1 MSGAA
6 RGPAAARWAG
16 ALALAGLAAT
26 GCARPDWV
34 RDLVGGTERRLE
46 ARLAE
51 DGARAEARIA
61 AEGARIDALE
71 ARMGE
76 IETQVEAAAR
86 AAQEASAAAV
96 EARERASVAQTHAGA
111 TDARLSR
118 LWATRHLRRV
128 VESVDVHFP
137 FDRWTL
143 TDAAETRIVEVAR
156 ELRRHAGLSVELV
169 GYTDTRGARAYNLE
183 LSGRRVE
190 AVRRVLAAQG
200 VPLERI
206 HGVGLGPLPDAA
218 VPEEHKRRVTVRI
231 LE

>member
-1 MSGAA
+1 MSRAGRCATAA
-6 RGPAAARWAG
+6 RCAG

-34 RDLVGGTERRLE
+34 RELVGGTERRLE

-51 DGARAEARIA
+51 DAARAEARVA
-61 AEGARIDALE
+61 AEGVRVDALE
-71 ARMGE
+71 ARLGE
-76 IETQVEAAAR
+76 IEARVETTAHAALEAR
-86 AAQEASAAAV
+86 AAAV
-96 EARERASVAQTHAGA
+96 EARERATVAQTHAGA

-118 LWATRHLRRV
+118 LWAARHLRRV

-137 FDRWTL
+137 FDRWAL
-143 TDAAETRIVEVAR
+143 TDAAETRIVDVAR

-169 GYTDTRGARAYNLE
+169 GYTDTRGARDYNLE

-200 VPLERI
+200 VGLERI
-206 HGVGLGPLPDAA
+206 HGVGLGPLPDPG
-218 VPEEHKRRVTVRI
+218 VPQEHKRRVTVRI